1 MCTSLQLV
9 WGFSQETERF
19 MRQSSIVQYGPPIS
33 LAEAK
38 LVVSAAERE
47 AMSNDLAVIIAVVD
61 SAAQLVLLERLDHAQ
76 FGSVAVA
83 ISKAETAV
91 RFKRPTKA
99 FEDALSQG
107 GVHLRL
113 LTVSDA
119 AAIDGGIPLMRD
131 GRIVGAIGVAG
142 MTPQQDAQVA
152 AAGAQAYHRT
162 GFEDPQT

>member
-1 MCTSLQLV
+1 MS
-9 WGFSQETERF
+9 
-19 MRQSSIVQYGPPIS
+19 QSSIVEYGRPIS

-47 AMSNDLAVIIAVVD
+47 AVANGLAVIIAVVD

-76 FGSVAVA
+76 FGSIAVA

-107 GVHLRL
+107 GSHLRV
-113 LTVSDA
+113 LTLRDV
-119 AAIDGGIPLMRD
+119 AAIDGGIPLLRD
-131 GRIVGAIGVAG
+131 GKIVGAIGVAG
-142 MTPQQDAQVA
+142 MLPQQDAQVA
-152 AAGAQAYHRT
+152 AAGAEAYHRANR
-162 GFEDPQT
+162 G